1 MPTFIA
7 IQCNMSGRIIISSPH
22 DKSRV
27 FDSYL
32 YQAYIVLFRSNR
44 DTSFSLPFTQLQS
57 MDTTKVSRST
67 YLVSSQILLP
77 LQLIVIVVGFTS
89 LCCAFQRLYLHP
101 LSKIPGPRLA
111 AATSWYEFY
120 YNAIRDGIY
129 TRSFE
134 KMHTDYNSS
143 VVRIAP
149 NHVHVNDPEFYSKMF
164 NNRTIYR
171 KDPGFY
177 KQISVSESIL
187 SILDP
192 HEHRLRRQKV
202 NSLFSIKAADSMAPD
217 ILTIAQKAAN
227 IMMKRGEEK
236 RPIDMHRLCRSISS
250 EVLFKILFDEPQD
263 LLDSQEEH
271 PDLLTSMD
279 GFLNNFWIMKAF
291 PAVGWLATNL
301 PESLAQKAVPGF
313 KSIRDKCGKWA
324 TMAVARQNSREIIKN
339 DSSSNTV
346 FDLLLAPTPEEPR
359 SEFSIPDLV
368 DEAFLFVFAGTDT
381 TGSTIANALYYIL
394 SSASVSSN
402 LLGELNSHGI
412 TSHETFDCNLVQ
424 RLPYLTAVVKESM
437 RVHTMVPGTLPRI
450 VPDGG
455 VVVDG
460 HFIPAGTSISQTNL
474 SLHHNA
480 SIFPSPEKFDPERW
494 YRDEKK
500 VLEKHFAPFSKGSRS
515 CLGMNLANK
524 EIHIVVGLFISRF
537 EMELYETDARS
548 MEWADRA
555 NAVNKSTVKV
565 LVKRDRWADN

>member
-1 MPTFIA
+1 M
-7 IQCNMSGRIIISSPH
+7 
-22 DKSRV
+22 
-27 FDSYL
+27 
-32 YQAYIVLFRSNR
+32 
-44 DTSFSLPFTQLQS
+44 DTSK
-57 MDTTKVSRST
+57 DSRST
-67 YLVSSQILLP
+67 YLIPSQIPLL
-77 LQLIVIVVGFTS
+77 LQIITIAVILTS
-89 LCCAFQRLYLHP
+89 LGCAFKRLYFHP

-129 TRSFE
+129 SRSFE
-134 KMHTDYNSS
+134 QMHTDYSS
-143 VVRIAP
+143 YLAKWHLSDSAVIRIAP
-149 NHVHVNDPEFYSKMF
+149 NHVHVNDPDFYSKMF
-164 NNRTIYR
+164 NYRTIYR

-177 KQISVSESIL
+177 KQINMSESLL

-202 NSLFSIKAADSMAPD
+202 SPLFSTKAADSMAPD
-217 ILTIAQKAAN
+217 ILAIAQKAAN

-271 PDLLTSMD
+271 PELLASMD
-279 GFLNNFWIMKAF
+279 AFLKNFWIMKAF

-301 PESLAQKAVPGF
+301 PQSLAQKTVPGL
-313 KSIRDKCGKWA
+313 KSIRHKCEKWA
-324 TMAVARQNSREIIKN
+324 TMAVARQHSRGFTKN

-394 SSASVSSN
+394 SSPSVSSK
-402 LLGELNSHGI
+402 LLDELNACGI
-412 TSHETFDCNLVQ
+412 TSHETFDCKVVQ

-437 RVHTMVPGTLPRI
+437 RVYTIVPGALPRI

-460 HFIPAGTSISQTNL
+460 HFIPAGTSISQTTY
-474 SLHHNA
+474 SLHYNA

-494 YRDEKK
+494 LRDEEKA
-500 VLEKHFAPFSKGSRS
+500 LEKYFAPFSKGSRA
-515 CLGMNLANK
+515 CL
-524 EIHIVVGLFISRF
+524 VVAYFFSRF
-537 EMELYETDARS
+537 EMMLYETDARS
-548 MEWADRA
+548 MEWADYA

-565 LVKRDRWADN
+565 LVKRDKWADN